1 MSDLYNKTYNPDVLS
16 CLANLSN
23 DEVLTPPEVANQ
35 MLDMLPE
42 EIWSDPEVTF
52 LDPACKS
59 GVFLREI
66 AKRLDKGL
74 EAVYPDRDERVEHI
88 FKHQLYGVAITELTS
103 LMSRR
108 SVYCSKYPN
117 CKYSIVEF
125 DNPEGNIRF
134 RQCDHTW
141 VNGRCKFCGAA
152 QSELDRDESLETHA
166 YEFIHTTDLK
176 GMLPMKFDVIVGNPP
191 YQLNDGGG
199 SGTSAAPIYH
209 KFIQQAIKLNPRY
222 LSMIVPSRW
231 FSGGK
236 GLDAFRSEMLNDD
249 RLCEIHDYLEASDCF
264 PGVQIK
270 GGVCYF
276 LWDRNHRGDCSITT
290 HRGDTHND
298 PMLRPLL
305 ERGNDIL
312 IRYNEAIPIFHKVM
326 DRTTE
331 TLDSIISSRRPFG
344 LSSKFRGHA
353 MQGDDDLVL
362 YQNGGKAYVSRAEIT
377 DNGCADAWKV
387 MIPFLGPGNDNF
399 PHMILGKPFVSGPGE
414 VSTETYLTVGPLNS
428 KAECENLI
436 SYISTRFL
444 RFMVLLRKP
453 SQNATRGVYSY
464 VPMQDFSHPWT
475 DAELYE
481 MYDIS
486 PDEQEF
492 IESLVK
498 EMTIDGASR

>member
-1 MSDLYNKTYNPDVLS
+1 MSDLYEKTYNPDVLS

-23 DEVLTPPEVANQ
+23 DEVFTPPDVANQ
-35 MLDMLPE
+35 MLDMLPDS
-42 EIWSDPEVTF
+42 IWGDPEATF

-66 AKRLDKGL
+66 AKRLGKGL
-74 EAVYPDRDERVEHI
+74 EPIIPDREEPIDHI
-88 FKHQLYGVAITELTS
+88 FKNQLFGIAITELTS
-103 LMSRR
+103 LLSRR

-125 DNPEGNIRF
+125 DTPEGNIRF
-134 RQCDHTW
+134 RQCEHTW

-152 QSELDRDESLETHA
+152 QSELDRNEALETHA
-166 YEFIHTTDLK
+166 YEFIHTTDLED
-176 GMLPMKFDVIVGNPP
+176 MLPMKFDVIVGNPP

-209 KFIQQAIKLNPRY
+209 RFIQQAIKLNPRY
-222 LSMIVPSRW
+222 LTMIVPSRW

-236 GLDAFRSEMLNDD
+236 GLDAFRSEMLHDE

-276 LWDRNHRGDCSITT
+276 LWDRNHHGNCLITT
-290 HRGDTHND
+290 HRGNTHNE
-298 PMLRPLL
+298 PMERPLL
-305 ERGNDIL
+305 EPGNDIL

-326 DRTTE
+326 NRTDT

-344 LSSKFRGHA
+344 LTSKYRGHEK
-353 MQGDDDLVL
+353 QNDGDLIL
-362 YQNGGKAYVSRAEIT
+362 YQNGGKAYVSRTEIT
-377 DNGCADAWKV
+377 DNGCAYAWKV
-387 MIPFLGPGNDNF
+387 LIPFLGPGNDNF
-399 PHMILGKPFVSGPGE
+399 PHMILGKPFISAPGE
-414 VSTETYLTVGPLNS
+414 VSTETYLTIGPLNS
-428 KAECENLI
+428 KSECENVI

-464 VPMQDFSHPWT
+464 VPIQDFSRSWT
-475 DAELYE
+475 DSELYE
-481 MYDIS
+481 MYGITK
-486 PDEQEF
+486 DEQMF

-498 EMTIDGASR
+498 EMAVDGTSQ